1 MTILAIIKHPGE
13 CVYQTVGSSLQLRSE
28 NLAHGLHLGVSR
40 IRYVLKPGVIGSQG
54 SVVYIEN
61 AEEES
66 QSMSALSPRVWEKD
80 PEEKTGKGAGSN
92 ICSWGKFHRV
102 VRAVNL
108 GEKVN
113 FKVKLSKLLMTN
125 APLKWNLRLTIGVC
139 KCSFKTLALKF
150 AKSCPESLTLP

>member
-1 MTILAIIKHPGE
+1 M
-13 CVYQTVGSSLQLRSE
+13 C
-28 NLAHGLHLGVSR
+28 
-40 IRYVLKPGVIGSQG
+40 
-54 SVVYIEN
+54 IEN

-92 ICSWGKFHRV
+92 ICSWGKFHRM
-102 VRAVNL
+102 VRPVNL

-125 APLKWNLRLTIGVC
+125 APLK
-139 KCSFKTLALKF
+139 
-150 AKSCPESLTLP
+150 